1 MILADVNVLVYAF
14 DSDCAE
20 HSRYR
25 PWLSDVIAGQEE
37 FALVDP
43 VLAGFLRVVT
53 NPKIMPRPA
62 PTAIAMT
69 FVEALV
75 EVEISRWLPANRTV
89 WATLGSWIRDDPGIR
104 GNLVPDAHL
113 AALAVTNGARLA
125 TADRSFARFPGLQWY
140 DPGNQ

>member
-1 MILADVNVLVYAF
+1 MILTDVNVLVYAF

-37 FALVDP
+37 FALVDA
-43 VLAGFLRVVT
+43 VLAGFLRIAT
-53 NPKIMPRPA
+53 SPKIMPRPA

-75 EVEISRWLPANRTV
+75 DLEISRWLPANRTG
-89 WATLGSWIRDDPGIR
+89 WATVGSWIRDDLGIR
-104 GNLVPDAHL
+104 GNVVPDAHL

-125 TADRSFARFPGLQWY
+125 TADRGFARFPGLRWY